1 MANASEFF
9 ESLGKSI
16 SRTADKVVK
25 KTDEFISIQ
34 RIKAQISAY
43 EQKIN
48 NNFKKIGQ
56 SIYEKN
62 TGGEEFSEE
71 IDSLCQEITCLRT
84 EIAAC
89 REEIAKKKGA
99 KICPVCG
106 TSVPKNARFCL
117 QCGAPIDEERAEENE
132 EMDDIDDIG
141 EEMDL
146 KDDAEQSADDGTAE
160 EETEMPEADAE
171 DLL

>member
-1 MANASEFF
+1 MANGSEFF

-117 QCGAPIDEERAEENE
+117 QCGTPIAEER
-132 EMDDIDDIG
+132 DDIDDIG

>member
-1 MANASEFF
+1 MTCPYC
-9 ESLGKSI
+9 GK
-16 SRTADKVVK
+16 RLQD
-25 KTDEFISIQ
+25 
-34 RIKAQISAY
+34 
-43 EQKIN
+43 
-48 NNFKKIGQ
+48 
-56 SIYEKN
+56 
-62 TGGEEFSEE
+62 GEV
-71 IDSLCQEITCLRT
+71 
-84 EIAAC
+84 
-89 REEIAKKKGA
+89 
-99 KICPVCG
+99 ICPVCG